1 MTPILFT
8 ALYLYAFWFVYIG
21 VMGIYRAHLDGR
33 LVGFTK
39 WLAYPAVAV
48 GVLMDVAANI
58 VLATLIFVE
67 LPEEWLVTQR
77 LTRYS
82 NGTNGW
88 RKSTAVWVCS
98 NLLDVFDPTGKH
110 CK

>member
-1 MTPILFT
+1 MAFVYTLI
-8 ALYLYAFWFVYIG
+8 YLYAFWFVYIG

-39 WLAYPAVAV
+39 WLAYPAVVV
-48 GVLMDVAANI
+48 GILMDVFANV

-67 LPEEWLVTQR
+67 PPKEWLVTAR
-77 LTRYS
+77 LTRYL
-82 NGTNGW
+82 NGSYGW
-88 RKSTAVWVCS
+88 RTNIAAAVCTH
-98 NLLDVFDPTGKH
+98 LLDVFDPTGKH